1 MDDFDEVLGM
11 KFLLEHKVIPI
22 PLAKC
27 LVITRCMPTIV
38 HTKIK
43 QSNEMEIISA
53 FQLKKSVAH
62 KAVGATKEMTPQDT
76 LCIW

>member
-11 KFLLEHKVIPI
+11 KFLLEHKVI
-22 PLAKC
+22 AKC
-27 LVITRCMPTIV
+27 LVITRCMPTVV

-76 LCIW
+76 LCI